1 MRWLAVTLA
10 LLTASAALV
19 AGIFLRDRSTSW
31 RLPPP
36 REAAADARMVLNY
49 IAGPQCGN
57 RCSFRLLAHPRSG
70 HWLALIVDRSRPQ
83 CVDINV
89 ETFDISAPHGV
100 AGIESVGC
108 DTIPPTRG
116 SSSPQ

>member
-1 MRWLAVTLA
+1 MRWLAVTVA

-36 REAAADARMVLNY
+36 RAAAADAQMVLTW
-49 IAGPQCGN
+49 IAGPYCGN
-57 RCSFRLLAHPRSG
+57 RCSYRLLAHPRTD

-83 CVDINV
+83 CVDINLD
-89 ETFDISAPHGV
+89 TFDISDPHGV
-100 AGIESVGC
+100 AGLTSVRC
-108 DTIPPTRG
+108 DTIAAAG
-116 SSSPQ
+116 GVQSAQ